1 MRKPQS
7 IQSLEARNLA
17 YQQSIENPEAFWGDI
32 AEQFTWQRK
41 WDRVLDWNFEEPRV
55 RWFDGAQLNITEN
68 CLDRHLVD
76 KAEDLA
82 LIWES
87 NDPTEPSKSY
97 SYRELHEAVC
107 IFAQALR
114 NEGIAKG
121 DRVCLYMGMVPELA
135 IAVLACARIGAIHSV
150 IFGGFSAQSVSDRVN
165 DAQAVAIITCDGAY
179 RGAKDIA
186 LKSVIDEALTQC
198 TSVKKVWV
206 YQRTNTAISIQP
218 GRDILWS
225 DSIDAVNIAQAL
237 STPAETMEAED
248 PLFILYTSGS
258 TGKPK
263 GVVHT
268 CAGYMVWT
276 NYTFTQT
283 FQYQPGWIHF

>member
-7 IQSLEARNLA
+7 IQSLEARNID

-114 NEGIAKG
+114 N
-121 DRVCLYMGMVPELA
+121 
-135 IAVLACARIGAIHSV
+135 
-150 IFGGFSAQSVSDRVN
+150 
-165 DAQAVAIITCDGAY
+165 
-179 RGAKDIA
+179 
-186 LKSVIDEALTQC
+186 
-198 TSVKKVWV
+198 
-206 YQRTNTAISIQP
+206 
-218 GRDILWS
+218 
-225 DSIDAVNIAQAL
+225 
-237 STPAETMEAED
+237 
-248 PLFILYTSGS
+248 
-258 TGKPK
+258 
-263 GVVHT
+263 
-268 CAGYMVWT
+268 
-276 NYTFTQT
+276 
-283 FQYQPGWIHF
+283 